1 MARRKP
7 WRHAVGASAPVV
19 HVEER
24 DAAGGR
30 VQLRWWDA
38 AASRSKRKA
47 IDLRVRDAAGKLD
60 DALVAAAIGRAE
72 AFRDELR
79 GVSVAPTV
87 IANAA
92 LRWGDVWPLLTDPQR
107 GTYPTPTTHRKAVAA
122 AIRDARACLGESF
135 RLASFD
141 HTSLRQLTRWKAK
154 AVRANGG
161 TGFGAAT
168 QLARAVL
175 TILRVLRADGHLPA
189 TTAIPD
195 GRTWMNELKRWYEQ
209 EAGGV
214 PQVAQDR
221 YSLDELRR
229 LLEATRRHDDPRARL
244 LFDLGGGLRIGQVA
258 RVMRSALDREAGRL
272 TVTGA
277 GHKLGEVLE
286 LTPGQRAAMEEAFD
300 AERGYLRWVESFF
313 RDVGTLSDYPL
324 FPGGFLRSTKNGS
337 KVAPYV
343 EVRPDLPCVSPRL
356 IWEWWREIEALAG
369 VPHVAGRA
377 SRGLRRQLVD
387 FATIAKDVGPDVLQ
401 SLGGW
406 ASDQTPRGIYR
417 DRQREGARSRAAE
430 VRAELRGEHLQE
442 SAAPTRSGETDPDS
456 TQHRGHAPEGDMENS
471 STIDAATCDDT
482 TTYGTVSG
490 ATAGIGSPGS
500 ASSSSTPGG
509 HATESTDDPSA
520 LYRCGVTNVLF
531 SGAGDSDKTDP
542 NPTLA
547 ALAELTAGA
556 GPDVG
561 LTIVVGENDRNSA
574 GGAA

>member
-30 VQLRWWDA
+30 VQIRWWDA
-38 AASRSKRKA
+38 ASSRSKRKA

-60 DALVAAAIGRAE
+60 DALVAAAIARAE

-229 LLEATRRHDDPRARL
+229 LLDATRRHHDPRARL

-300 AERGYLRWVESFF
+300 AERGYLRHVESAF
-313 RDVGTLSDYPL
+313 RSAELSDYPL
-324 FPGGFLRSTKNGS
+324 FPGGFMRSTAIGA

-343 EVRPDLPCVSPRL
+343 EPHDDMPCVSPRL
-356 IWEWWREIEALAG
+356 VWEWWREIEALAG

-442 SAAPTRSGETDPDS
+442 PATPTRSGETDPDS
-456 TQHRGHAPEGDMENS
+456 TQHRTNAYGRLMEDSSAINGVTSYADVSYESVRAP
-471 STIDAATCDDT
+471 
-482 TTYGTVSG
+482 
-490 ATAGIGSPGS
+490 TAGIGSPGA

-509 HATESTDDPSA
+509 HTTERTDDPSA

-547 ALAELTAGA
+547 ALAELTAGS